1 MTPSSSHQ
9 SPRLWIQERQVH
21 TVLRLRKH
29 AVVPSETHREPARK
43 LPGITNT
50 AAPSSA
56 DPTTRIRPT
65 IRQNFRQPRTRV
77 GDAA

>member
-9 SPRLWIQERQVH
+9 NPRLRIEERQVH
-21 TVLRLRKH
+21 TVPH
-29 AVVPSETHREPARK
+29 WEPARK
-43 LPGITNT
+43 LPGVTNT
-50 AAPSSA
+50 AAPNSA
-56 DPTTRIRPT
+56 DPATRIRPT

>member
-1 MTPSSSHQ
+1 M
-9 SPRLWIQERQVH
+9 
-21 TVLRLRKH
+21 RKH